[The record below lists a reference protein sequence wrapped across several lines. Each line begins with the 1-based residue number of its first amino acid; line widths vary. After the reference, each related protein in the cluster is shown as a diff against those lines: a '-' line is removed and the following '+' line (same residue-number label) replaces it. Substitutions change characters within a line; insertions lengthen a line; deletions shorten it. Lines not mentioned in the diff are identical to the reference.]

1 VSRSPSLASQGP
13 AAAAPGAAIPAERRI
28 PAAWSDGD
36 FELQRAVAE
45 LQDGRLVEANSR
57 KVFELAYPWVR
68 RFFGRLGYPAQDAE
82 DLAQETF
89 VQAFGR
95 IASFRNEGPFK
106 SWLFAVASN
115 LHRNEQRRRHREK
128 RAAPEVSIEAAA
140 DSEAP
145 LVEPPADEASPAREI
160 YERERRDALAR
171 AVNGLPPQMRQ
182 ILALRV
188 DQDLKYR
195 EIAALLR
202 ISVDTVK
209 SHLFQARQRLGAELG
224 QEYGEWVD

>member
-1 VSRSPSLASQGP
+1 
-13 AAAAPGAAIPAERRI
+13 
-28 PAAWSDGD
+28 
-36 FELQRAVAE
+36 
-45 LQDGRLVEANSR
+45 
-57 KVFELAYPWVR
+57 
-68 RFFGRLGYPAQDAE
+68 
-82 DLAQETF
+82 
-89 VQAFGR
+89 
-95 IASFRNEGPFK
+95 
-106 SWLFAVASN
+106 VASN

-140 DSEAP
+140 DSAAP
-145 LVEPPADEASPAREI
+145 LEPPADEASPAREI